1 MVELQRALVIVR
13 AAVLQRAL
21 QRVARV
27 ADALEGPEEVDT
39 LAVPAQS
46 GSQ

>member
-13 AAVLQRAL
+13 AALLQRAL
-21 QRVARV
+21 QRVAGV
-27 ADALEGPEEVDT
+27 ADTLEGSQEVDT